1 MRPASRSGR
10 PSSQR
15 RSLLVRCPRLPLP
28 LCSNSR
34 CSFRPPRAQQ
44 RQHLC
49 RRSLEALPSRTTR
62 ARTRTPG
69 QGACC
74 AARPTSRPSPRRQ
87 APTRSS
93 KNRCRLRPAHPTA
106 LLLMRLRL
114 TGFREQQRPQL
125 ALHAG
130 LGGHE
135 GVGCR
140 LLHRW
145 AAHVKPPPRDEAAR
159 CSHIQPDGR
168 CTFQA

>member
-106 LLLMRLRL
+106 LLLM
-114 TGFREQQRPQL
+114 
-125 ALHAG
+125 HAPHRFSRAAATTARATRRSRRARRRG
-130 LGGHE
+130 LPTPSSMGSP
-135 GVGCR
+135 CQ
-140 LLHRW
+140 
-145 AAHVKPPPRDEAAR
+145 AAAA
-159 CSHIQPDGR
+159 G
-168 CTFQA
+168 